1 MKTLRNTNRKNL
13 IRLTTQ
19 LVALF
24 RKVKWELYKIFGIF
38 SHPHLSRTTMRYCCN
53 KTEINLAQFVGINI
67 QEDFSNNLP
76 NDLANGAI
84 NKQLSLDLCNKL
96 EEYIYIT

>member
-1 MKTLRNTNRKNL
+1 MVINMETLRNTNRKNL

-38 SHPHLSRTTMRYCCN
+38 SHPHLSAIAAIKLKSTWR
-53 KTEINLAQFVGINI
+53 NLLEL

-76 NDLANGAI
+76 NDLANRAI